1 MNISKVLTDNNLSNS
16 EKIVLMYLY
25 EVNEGNSVTL
35 SAKYI
40 SSEIGMTR
48 ATVIKTIKGLIDKGI
63 IEKINNSNMNDGV
76 MPNTYNL
83 KIRKYL

>member
-1 MNISKVLTDNNLSNS
+1 
-16 EKIVLMYLY
+16 
-25 EVNEGNSVTL
+25 
-35 SAKYI
+35 
-40 SSEIGMTR
+40 MTR

-63 IEKINNSNMNDGV
+63 IEKINNTNMYDGV